1 MVETNNGGRVEAV
14 PMFDAGRAL
23 AQGFDGGRLPER
35 LSSERFERASNIEF
49 AMPQSVCGERDDR
62 VPVTNSG
69 VVPWRCICHLVMQG
83 MHAVDVFGTGFLV
96 GPRTIITAGH
106 NLFSHQA
113 GRGPSNVIVIPGRA
127 GDQAPFG
134 FYEAQ
139 GIDVHPQWRGKASR
153 EHDYGVIWLKEP
165 IGHRVGWFGTAVYD
179 DPALERLV
187 INNAGYPGDKR
198 MGTQWFNAGRVLGAD
213 ARTLNYG
220 LDTAEG
226 QSGSPIF
233 HFDMQDQRIVVAIH
247 AYGLCPKNFGIR
259 ITPEVF
265 HQIGAWAAQA
275 GD

>member
-14 PMFDAGRAL
+14 PTFDTGRAL
-23 AQGFDGGRLPER
+23 AQGFGGGRLPER
-35 LSSERFERASNIEF
+35 LRSEHFERASNLEF
-49 AMPQSVCGERDDR
+49 AMPQLVCGERDDR
-62 VPVTNSG
+62 VPVPNPAAL
-69 VVPWRCICHLVMQG
+69 PWRCICHLVMQG
-83 MHAVDVFGTGFLV
+83 MHSVDVFGTGFLV
-96 GPRTIITAGH
+96 GPRTVVTAGH
-106 NLFSHQA
+106 NLFSHQV
-113 GRGPSNVIVIPGRA
+113 GRGPRSVIVIPGRT

-139 GIDVHPQWRGKASR
+139 AADVHPQWRAGASR
-153 EHDYGVIWLKEP
+153 DHDYGVVWLKEP
-165 IGHRVGWFGTAVYD
+165 IGQRVGWFGTAVYD
-179 DPALERLV
+179 DAALQRLV

-198 MGTQWFNAGRVLGAD
+198 IGTQWFNAGRVLGTG
-213 ARTLNYG
+213 ARTLEYG

-233 HFDMQDQRIVVAIH
+233 HLDARDQRIVVAIH

-265 HQIGAWAAQA
+265 RQIGAWAGTV